1 MNYKEE
7 FIKLMLKANVLQ
19 FGDFTAKSGRKT
31 PYFINMGNY
40 KMGSDI
46 SKLGVFYADCY
57 NEKLKD
63 DKNLL
68 FGPAYKGIPLV
79 VTTSTALAVKYNLDL
94 PFCFNRK
101 EVKDHGEGGIF
112 VGKKPESG
120 DSIVIIEDVIT
131 AGTAIRESMEIFS
144 KIPNIN
150 VKALIIAVDRR
161 EKGQGSK
168 STLQELEDQFGIKVY
183 PIVTID
189 DIVEYLYNKEID
201 GKIYIDDDMKV
212 KIDNYL
218 EMYGAI

>member
-31 PYFINMGNY
+31 PYFINTGNY

-57 NEKLKD
+57 NEHLQNE
-63 DKNLL
+63 KNLL

-79 VTTSTALAVKYNLDL
+79 VSTSTALAVKYNLDL

-101 EVKDHGEGGIF
+101 EAKDHGEGGVF
-112 VGKKPESG
+112 VGKKPEQG
-120 DSIVIIEDVIT
+120 ESIVIIEDVIT
-131 AGTAIRESMEIFS
+131 AGTAVRESMELFS
-144 KIPNIN
+144 TIKDLK

-168 STLQELEDQFGIKVY
+168 STLQELEEQFGIKVY

-201 GKIYIDDDMKV
+201 GKVYIDDEMKAR
-212 KIDNYL
+212 IDNYL
-218 EMYGAI
+218 SQYGA

>member
-31 PYFINMGNY
+31 PYFINTGNY

-46 SKLGVFYADCY
+46 SKLGLFYADCY
-57 NEKLKD
+57 NENLKD

-112 VGKKPESG
+112 VGKKPEPNE
-120 DSIVIIEDVIT
+120 SIVIIEDVIT
-131 AGTAIRESMEIFS
+131 AGTAVRESMEIFS
-144 KIPNIN
+144 KIPNVN
-150 VKALIIAVDRR
+150 VKALIIAVDRKER
-161 EKGQGSK
+161 GQGAK
-168 STLQELEDQFGIKVY
+168 STMQELEEEFGIKVY

-189 DIVEYLYNKEID
+189 DIVKYLHNNEIN
-201 GKIYIDDDMKV
+201 GKVYIDDSMKA
-212 KIDNYL
+212 KIDAYL
-218 EMYGAI
+218 EMYGAK

>member
-31 PYFINMGNY
+31 PYFINTGNY
-40 KMGSDI
+40 KFGSEI
-46 SKLGVFYADCY
+46 GKLGEFYAACY
-57 NEKLKD
+57 HDKLGN
-63 DKNLL
+63 DKNVL

-79 VTTSTALAVKYNLDL
+79 VSASTALSTKYNTDL

-101 EVKDHGEGGIF
+101 EAKDHGEGGVF

-131 AGTAIRESMEIFS
+131 AGTAVRESMELFS
-144 KIPNIN
+144 TVPNLT

-161 EKGQGSK
+161 EKGQGTK
-168 STLQELEDQFGIKVY
+168 STLQELEDEFGIKVY

-201 GKIYIDDDMKV
+201 GKVYIDDAMKSR
-212 KIDNYL
+212 IDNYL
-218 EMYGAI
+218 ETYGA

>member
-40 KMGSDI
+40 KMGSHI

-57 NEKLKD
+57 NENLKD

-161 EKGQGSK
+161 EKGQGAK
-168 STLQELEDQFGIKVY
+168 STMQELEEQFGIKVY

-201 GKIYIDDDMKV
+201 GKVYIDDAMKT
-212 KIDNYL
+212 KIDAYL
-218 EMYGAI
+218 ETYGVK